1 MTAADPGLF
10 HMLAVFAV
18 ITVMLFLY
26 ATEKLTVELISAGT
40 LCALLALF
48 QFFPLH
54 DTSGA
59 ALVTPSSLL
68 SGFAN
73 PALLTVLALLVMGEG
88 LARTGVLDRLAARV
102 HRAGGGRPLLTVT
115 ATLMIG
121 IVASAFLNNIP
132 VVVIFVPIIQ
142 ALAARAGHAASRYM
156 MPLSFAVILGGM
168 TTLIGSS
175 TNLLVSSALIQ
186 LGEQG
191 FSFFQFTLPGLAV
204 AAVGLL
210 YAMLVL
216 PRILPDRQGYL
227 RSEGG
232 AGGKQFQTQIRVIG
246 GSRLEGMRSVSGFFP
261 DVKGV
266 TILKVVRGRHEY
278 YPPYDDLTLEDG
290 DILVAAA
297 TREVLAA
304 LLVEEPAAFLPDM
317 RKASDAERESATA
330 VWRSQEQTLSE
341 AMVRPGSAYI
351 GQTVRQMRL
360 KYRDHILIVGMERRS
375 GMSRQLFRNT
385 VLEAG
390 DVLLVQGTAQE
401 LESLRDNRQLLP
413 MEWSAANLPKPHH
426 TTSAALI
433 FLGVVALAATG
444 VMSTVAATLCGA
456 VLMVLAGVL
465 TPEGALKALDRQ
477 IIFLIACALALG
489 EAMEKTGG
497 AAFLSRTLL
506 ETAGGA
512 GPAVVLSG
520 FFLLVACMSNILST
534 KATAVL
540 FTPIAVAIAHSIGV
554 PVEPF
559 AVAVVF
565 AANCAFAS
573 PMGYQTNLLV
583 MAPGHYRFADFVKFG
598 SPMIVI
604 CWITYTLFAAWWYD
618 LAFFPP
624 SV

>member
-1 MTAADPGLF
+1 MTAGDAGVF
-10 HMLAVFAV
+10 HMFAVFVV
-18 ITVMLFLY
+18 IAAMLTLY
-26 ATEKLTVELISAGT
+26 SMEKLTVEVISAGT
-40 LCALLALF
+40 LCVLLALF
-48 QFFPLH
+48 QFFPLR
-54 DTSGA
+54 DASGVS
-59 ALVTPSSLL
+59 LVTPVSLL

-73 PALLTVLALLVMGEG
+73 PALLTVLSLLVMGEG
-88 LARTGVLDRLAARV
+88 LARTGVLDRLAVRV
-102 HRAGGGRPLLTVT
+102 HRAGGGRPMVTVI

-121 IVASAFLNNIP
+121 TVASAFLNNIP

-142 ALAARAGHAASRYM
+142 ALAARAGHSASRYM

-175 TNLLVSSALIQ
+175 TNLLVSSALIH
-186 LGEQG
+186 LGEPG
-191 FSFFQFTLPGLAV
+191 FTFFQFTVPGLAV
-204 AAVGLL
+204 AGVGLV
-210 YAMLVL
+210 YVMLVL
-216 PRILPDRQGYL
+216 PRILPARQGYL

-232 AGGKQFQTQIRVIG
+232 AGGKQFQTQIRVVG

-266 TILKVVRGRHEY
+266 TILKVVRGQNEY
-278 YPPYDDLTLEDG
+278 YPPYEDLALADG

-304 LLVEEPAAFLPDM
+304 LIVEQPAAFLPDM
-317 RKASDAERESATA
+317 KNASGGERDYATT
-330 VWRSQEQTLSE
+330 VWRRQEQTLSE
-341 AMVRPGSAYI
+341 AMVRPGSSYV
-351 GQTVRQMRL
+351 GQTIRQMRL
-360 KYRDHILIVGMERRS
+360 NYRDSVLIVGIERRS
-375 GMSRQLFRNT
+375 GMSRQLFKDT
-385 VLEAG
+385 ALESG
-390 DVLLVQGTAQE
+390 DVLLVQGTAEE

-413 MEWSAANLPKPHH
+413 MEWSVASLPKPHH
-426 TTSAALI
+426 TKSAALI

-444 VMSTVAATLCGA
+444 VMSTITATLCGA
-456 VLMVLAGVL
+456 VLMVLTGVL

-497 AAFLSRTLL
+497 AAFLSHGLMQ
-506 ETAGGA
+506 AVGNA
-512 GPAVVLSG
+512 GPAVVLSA

-540 FTPIAVAIAHSIGV
+540 FTPIAVAIARDTGV
-554 PVEPF
+554 SPEPF

-573 PMGYQTNLLV
+573 PLGYQTNLLV

-598 SPMIVI
+598 TPLIMV
-604 CWITYTLFAAWWYD
+604 CWISFTLFAAWWYD
-618 LAFFPP
+618 LSFF
-624 SV
+624 